1 MEQAPDSGS
10 ASGLQAVPAPFGAT
24 VMLPCSSKGEG
35 RLEGRQSISGAG
47 GKHWLP
53 HLRMLILHGHLHCL
67 KGTLLLDGM
76 VGKGFKGRFSLHR
89 ETASEALSRVLV
101 QAGPP
106 TSCGTCHEIYLS
118 EFLVPHG

>member
-1 MEQAPDSGS
+1 
-10 ASGLQAVPAPFGAT
+10 
-24 VMLPCSSKGEG
+24 
-35 RLEGRQSISGAG
+35 
-47 GKHWLP
+47 
-53 HLRMLILHGHLHCL
+53 MLILHGHLHCL

-118 EFLVPHG
+118 LSFWCLMGRRRAGPSPLLLQL